1 MMTTVILRWTLLLM
15 VCLVVTGCSLPTP
28 TGSGSEEVE
37 LFALG
42 LDEYLAYGDLTS
54 LKRLPQQYPQGE
66 WRPRAEGVIDMA
78 KAQAKLEEKDRELA
92 SCQKDKDALAQD
104 ILVLEETLEQ
114 LKEVL
119 IDTEQRMK

>member
-1 MMTTVILRWTLLLM
+1 M
-15 VCLVVTGCSLPTP
+15 VCFVVIGCSLPTP
-28 TGSGSEEVE
+28 TGSVPEEAE

-42 LDEYLAYGDLTS
+42 LDEYFAYGDLTS
-54 LKRLPQQYPQGE
+54 LQRLPQQYPQGE

-119 IDTEQRMK
+119 IDTEQRME